1 MTGLSIT
8 KKLIG
13 AFGLVFVFIAFFGLF
28 ILYSFNGLSSERSN
42 VRDWLDSNFTVSQ
55 IARSIDYVQR
65 IVHMRV
71 ARIGAAEGTSLQTEQ
86 GKIITE
92 IDAAFANYQQVIN
105 NGDYDDEA
113 EKQRDQEMLNNEIKL
128 WNNYKDQLSK
138 IEPLIAAGNRDGSI
152 SLLNNN
158 IEKAFV
164 DIAGAMEEDVKDCAG
179 GLADAVD
186 VSEKTFDEF
195 ERLVHMMGL
204 VIVAIL
210 LLVIGILFILAR
222 DIRNSVNQI
231 VNVTEKAAQGDL
243 SHDVVTD
250 ATDEFGTIA
259 GQFNSVIQ
267 HMRKALGKVQN
278 AAQQVFDSSVV
289 MKERVEHTGQLLEN
303 VAVSIMNAYD
313 DVKEQKVSITDT
325 EDRVKQIEQSVEES
339 IMAMQA
345 GLDSVEQT
353 TKHAY
358 RGTEMADVTV
368 QQMNELAKSVEESAK
383 IVQELGENSKEI
395 GSIVELISSIADQT
409 NLLALNAAIEAARAG
424 EHGKGFA
431 VVADEVRKL
440 AEGSQS
446 AVQRIGNI
454 IGTIQET
461 TERAVIT
468 MQKGHQLVEEGKN
481 NVAST
486 GHSFHDIV
494 MMIQQA
500 EENSQ
505 QVMLIINSLRDP
517 ILDIVNRTEKMS
529 KMSKEVADKM
539 ESISISTAKEA
550 ANVME
555 IADNS
560 GALTELSQNMKKTV
574 NEFQLD

>member
-42 VRDWLDSNFTVSQ
+42 VRDWLDSNFTVSK
-55 IARSIDYVQR
+55 ISRNIDYVQR

-105 NGDYDDEA
+105 NGVYDDEA
-113 EKQRDQEMLNNEIKL
+113 EKQRDQEMLNNEMRL
-128 WNNYKDQLSK
+128 WQNYKDQLSK
-138 IEPLIAAGNRDGSI
+138 IEPLVAAGNRDGSI
-152 SLLNNN
+152 LLLNNN

-164 DIAGAMEEDVKDCAG
+164 DIAGAMEEDVEDCAG

-195 ERLVHMMGL
+195 EQLVHVMGL
-204 VIVAIL
+204 VIGAIL
-210 LLVIGILFILAR
+210 VLVVGILYFLAKN
-222 DIRNSVNQI
+222 INHSVNQI
-231 VNVTEKAAQGDL
+231 TAVTEKAAQGNL
-243 SHDVVTD
+243 SHDILTD

-289 MKERVEHTGQLLEN
+289 MKKKVEHTGQLLEN

-325 EDRVKQIEQSVEES
+325 EDRVKQIERSVEES

-358 RGTEMADVTV
+358 RGTEMADLTV
-368 QQMNELAKSVEESAK
+368 KQMNELAQSVEESAK

-468 MQKGHQLVEEGKN
+468 MKKGHQLVEEGKN

-494 MMIQQA
+494 IMIQQA

-574 NEFQLD
+574 HEFQLD

>member
-267 HMRKALGKVQN
+267 HMRKALGKV
-278 AAQQVFDSSVV
+278 
-289 MKERVEHTGQLLEN
+289 
-303 VAVSIMNAYD
+303 
-313 DVKEQKVSITDT
+313 
-325 EDRVKQIEQSVEES
+325 
-339 IMAMQA
+339 
-345 GLDSVEQT
+345 
-353 TKHAY
+353 
-358 RGTEMADVTV
+358 
-368 QQMNELAKSVEESAK
+368 
-383 IVQELGENSKEI
+383 
-395 GSIVELISSIADQT
+395 
-409 NLLALNAAIEAARAG
+409 
-424 EHGKGFA
+424 
-431 VVADEVRKL
+431 
-440 AEGSQS
+440 
-446 AVQRIGNI
+446 
-454 IGTIQET
+454 
-461 TERAVIT
+461 
-468 MQKGHQLVEEGKN
+468 
-481 NVAST
+481 
-486 GHSFHDIV
+486 
-494 MMIQQA
+494 
-500 EENSQ
+500 
-505 QVMLIINSLRDP
+505 
-517 ILDIVNRTEKMS
+517 
-529 KMSKEVADKM
+529 
-539 ESISISTAKEA
+539 
-550 ANVME
+550 
-555 IADNS
+555 
-560 GALTELSQNMKKTV
+560 
-574 NEFQLD
+574 

>member
-42 VRDWLDSNFTVSQ
+42 VRDWLDSNFTVSK
-55 IARSIDYVQR
+55 ISRNIDYVQR

-105 NGDYDDEA
+105 NGVYDDEA
-113 EKQRDQEMLNNEIKL
+113 EKQRDQEMLNNEMRL
-128 WNNYKDQLSK
+128 WQNYKDQLSK
-138 IEPLIAAGNRDGSI
+138 IEPLVAAGNRDGSI
-152 SLLNNN
+152 LLLNNN

-164 DIAGAMEEDVKDCAG
+164 DIAGAMEEDVEDCAG

-195 ERLVHMMGL
+195 EQLVHVMGL
-204 VIVAIL
+204 VIGAIL
-210 LLVIGILFILAR
+210 VLVVGILYFLAKN
-222 DIRNSVNQI
+222 INHSVNQI
-231 VNVTEKAAQGDL
+231 TAVTEKAAQGNL
-243 SHDVVTD
+243 SHDILTD

-325 EDRVKQIEQSVEES
+325 EDRVKQIERSVEES

-358 RGTEMADVTV
+358 RGTEMADLTV
-368 QQMNELAKSVEESAK
+368 KQMNELAQSVEESAK

-446 AVQRIGNI
+446 AVQRIGSI
-454 IGTIQET
+454 INTIQET
-461 TERAVIT
+461 TKKAVIT
-468 MQKGHQLVEEGKN
+468 MEKGHQLVEEGRN

-494 MMIQQA
+494 IMIQQA

-574 NEFQLD
+574 HEFQLD

>member
-1 MTGLSIT
+1 MAGLSIT

-13 AFGLVFVFIAFFGLF
+13 AFGLVFAFISFFGLF

-42 VRDWLDSNFTVSQ
+42 VRDWLDSNFTVSK
-55 IARSIDYVQR
+55 IASTIDDVQR
-65 IVHMRV
+65 VVHMRV
-71 ARIGAAEGTSLQTEQ
+71 AKIGVATGTSLKSDQERMVA
-86 GKIITE
+86 E
-92 IDAAFANYQQVIN
+92 IDDAFVNYQKVID
-105 NGDYDDEA
+105 NGDYDDES
-113 EKQRDQEMLNNEIKL
+113 ERQRDQEMLNNEIKL
-128 WNNYKDQLSK
+128 WQDYKNKLSK
-138 IEPLIAAGNRDGSI
+138 IEPLILAGNRDGSI
-152 SLLNNN
+152 VLLNND
-158 IEKAFV
+158 IEKAFE
-164 DIAGAMEEDVKDCAG
+164 DISNAMEEDVNDCAS

-186 VSEKTFDEF
+186 VSEKTFENF
-195 ERLVHMMGL
+195 EQLVHVMGL
-204 VIVAIL
+204 VIGAIL
-210 LLVIGILFILAR
+210 VLVVGILYFLAKN
-222 DIRNSVNQI
+222 INHSVNQI
-231 VNVTEKAAQGDL
+231 TDVTEKAAQGNL
-243 SHDVVTD
+243 SHDILTD

-259 GQFNSVIQ
+259 EQFNSVIQ

-278 AAQQVFDSSVV
+278 AAQQVSDSSVT
-289 MKERVEHTGQLLEN
+289 MKEKVVHTGQLLEN

-313 DVKEQKVSITDT
+313 DVKDQKISITDT

-345 GLDSVEQT
+345 GLESVEQT

-358 RGTEMADVTV
+358 RGVEMADSTV
-368 QQMNELAKSVEESAK
+368 KQMNELAQSVEESAK

-395 GSIVELISSIADQT
+395 GSIVELISSIAEQT

-446 AVQRIGNI
+446 AVQRIGSI
-454 IGTIQET
+454 INTIQET
-461 TERAVIT
+461 TEKAVIT
-468 MQKGHQLVEEGKN
+468 MEKGHKLVEEGRN
-481 NVAST
+481 NVEMT

-494 MMIQQA
+494 IMIQQA

-505 QVMLIINSLRDP
+505 QVMLIINSLREP

-529 KMSKEVADKM
+529 KMSIDVAQKM
-539 ESISISTAKEA
+539 ESISIATAKEA

-560 GALTELSQNMKKTV
+560 SSLTDLAQNMKTTV
-574 NEFQLD
+574 HEFQL